1 MLHNLWFIQLPEY
14 PIPRPS
20 SPFSKAP
27 NNIWILETWKLLKCL
42 IVGDFVCM
50 GHMAWA
56 PKERLGQSEAGKKRH
71 QQEVEAQRA
80 SWLLHF
86 QFCNCCRAPCQV
98 PKPICSF
105 PSDQISKTNNRK
117 LQSSG
122 FSPFSY
128 ILGVKQTKFILVVV
142 TNIRYSKGENGH
154 SPATKI

>member
-1 MLHNLWFIQLPEY
+1 MRPREPLDFYTFNIAAAAELPV
-14 PIPRPS
+14 R
-20 SPFSKAP
+20 FP
-27 NNIWILETWKLLKCL
+27 N
-42 IVGDFVCM
+42 
-50 GHMAWA
+50 
-56 PKERLGQSEAGKKRH
+56 QSA
-71 QQEVEAQRA
+71 A
-80 SWLLHF
+80 
-86 QFCNCCRAPCQV
+86 
-98 PKPICSF
+98 F